1 MGSMQLIMNVLQGV
15 HSPIGYDTKT
25 RSQEGRPPSPKQLKE
40 QIQPPPR
47 EERSKEGRGGK
58 GLKLNPPGFV
68 IIQVLILPK
77 GLLTST

>member
-1 MGSMQLIMNVLQGV
+1 MDTIQKLGV
-15 HSPIGYDTKT
+15 KKED
-25 RSQEGRPPSPKQLKE
+25 RPALFQKAAGGNWTPKQLKE

-58 GLKLNPPGFV
+58 GLKLNPPDFV